1 MKKQISK
8 LALKTDKIIAL
19 SATQMSNLQG
29 GSGTYTCKP
38 NLGLAS
44 SVTPTTSRTC

>member
-1 MKKQISK
+1 MKKQITK
-8 LALKTDKIIAL
+8 LSLKTDKIVAL
-19 SATQMSNLQG
+19 SSAQMSNVQG